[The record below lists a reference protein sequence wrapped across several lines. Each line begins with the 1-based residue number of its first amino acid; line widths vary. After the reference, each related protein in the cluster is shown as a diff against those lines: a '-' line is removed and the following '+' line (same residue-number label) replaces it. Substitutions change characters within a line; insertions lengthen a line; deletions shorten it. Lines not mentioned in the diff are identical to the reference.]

1 MRRLRLVLADDHRML
16 REALAELLAR
26 EPDFEV
32 AGEAA
37 SGREA
42 LEQVGRLRPD
52 LLVLDVGLPDMSGIE
67 VARRLRHSATKV
79 LVLSAHADKRFV
91 QEALKAGAAGYVSK
105 GAARTELASAL
116 RAVASGESYLSP
128 EVAAPLARG
137 LLREPERGEPPPSS
151 VLAPREREVL
161 VLLAEGARS
170 AQIAARLHIKVGTV
184 EAHRRNI
191 ARKLGLHTVADLTKY
206 ALREGL
212 TSPY

>member
-1 MRRLRLVLADDHRML
+1 VSVRLVLADDHRLL

-26 EPDFEV
+26 EPDLKV
-32 AGEAA
+32 VGTAA
-37 SGREA
+37 TAREA
-42 LEQVGRLRPD
+42 LEQVERARPD
-52 LLVLDVGLPDMSGIE
+52 VLVLDVGLPDMSGIE
-67 VARRLRHSATKV
+67 VARRLRHSRTKV
-79 LVLSAHADKRFV
+79 LMLSAHADKRFV

-116 RAVASGESYLSP
+116 RAVASGQSYLSP
-128 EVAAPLARG
+128 EVAAPFARA
-137 LLREPERGEPPPSS
+137 LREPELGAPPPSS

-161 VLLAEGARS
+161 VLIAGGARS
-170 AQIAARLHIKVGTV
+170 AQIAARLYIKVGTV

-191 ARKLGLHTVADLTKY
+191 KRKLGLHTVADLTKY

>member
-1 MRRLRLVLADDHRML
+1 MRLRLVLADDHRML

-26 EPDFEV
+26 EPDLEV

-42 LEQVGRLRPD
+42 LEQVERMRPD
-52 LLVLDVGLPDMSGIE
+52 VLVLDVGLPDMSGIE

-79 LVLSAHADKRFV
+79 LILSAHADKRFV

-137 LLREPERGEPPPSS
+137 LREPERGEPPPSS

>member
-1 MRRLRLVLADDHRML
+1 MSVRLVLADDHRML

-26 EPDFEV
+26 EPDLV
-32 AGEAA
+32 VVGQAA
-37 SGREA
+37 SAREA
-42 LEQVGRLRPD
+42 LEQVERARPD
-52 LLVLDVGLPDMSGIE
+52 VLVLDVGLPDMSGIE
-67 VARRLRHSATKV
+67 VARRLRRSRTRV

-116 RAVASGESYLSP
+116 RAVAAGHDYLSP
-128 EVAAPLARG
+128 EVAAPLARA
-137 LLREPERGEPPPSS
+137 LRGPERGAPPPAT

-161 VLLAEGARS
+161 ALIADGQRS
-170 AQIAARLHIKVGTV
+170 AQIAARLGIKVGTV

-212 TSPY
+212 ASPY

>member
-1 MRRLRLVLADDHRML
+1 MSVRLVLADDHRLL

-26 EPDFEV
+26 EPDLEV

-37 SGREA
+37 TAREA
-42 LEQVGRLRPD
+42 LEQVERARPD
-52 LLVLDVGLPDMSGIE
+52 VLVLDIGLPDMSGIE
-67 VARRLRHSATKV
+67 VARRLRQSRTKV
-79 LVLSAHADKRFV
+79 LMLSAHADKRFV
-91 QEALKAGAAGYVSK
+91 QEALKAGAAGYLSK
-105 GAARTELASAL
+105 GAARTELADAV
-116 RAVASGESYLSP
+116 RAVASGKSYLSP
-128 EVAAPLARG
+128 EVAAPFVRG
-137 LLREPERGEPPPSS
+137 LREAEQGAPPPSS

-161 VLLAEGARS
+161 VLIAEGARS
-170 AQIAARLHIKVGTV
+170 AQIAARLRIKVGTV